1 MMICQTGDEIM
12 IALCVLGVFA
22 FLATTVLI
30 ICLVHSGNI
39 SRAEEARERKEKMNN
54 LKTNLAKTEN
64 KDNE

>member
-1 MMICQTGDEIM
+1 M

>member
-1 MMICQTGDEIM
+1 M

-22 FLATTVLI
+22 FLSTTCLV
-30 ICLVHSGNI
+30 ICVVHSGNI
-39 SRAEEARERKEKMNN
+39 PLAEEARERKEKMNN

>member
-1 MMICQTGDEIM
+1 MVV
-12 IALCVLGVFA
+12 ALCALCVFA
-22 FLATTVLI
+22 FLLTT
-30 ICLVHSGNI
+30 CLVICCIHSGNI